1 YADLPIVVITGNG
14 GKDNE
19 LKALKLGAWD
29 FVSKPYDSDIIMF
42 RLKNVIDRSQL
53 SAFKRLKYLAEYD
66 ALTGIHNKIKFF
78 DDTRKMID
86 ANPDKSFAFLRFD
99 VDRFQLINSFFG
111 TAEGDKLLIYIA
123 RELTEDAR
131 KYKKSTYGRIESD
144 VFGLCLTYDKIE
156 TEKFI
161 HKAKMKL
168 ARFNPNYD
176 IVPSIGIYVVDDT
189 KVSIEEMYNR
199 ATLAAKTCKGNY
211 IDFYAYYNE
220 NMSLALNVEQEITNE
235 MNFALQNGQFQ
246 IYLQPQYNIHTN
258 LPCGAEALV
267 RWIHPQKGVLSP
279 GKFIPIFERNGF
291 ITKLDYYVW
300 EQACKC
306 LHSWKLQ
313 GLNPH
318 PISVNVSRVNIY
330 NPNLVEML
338 LELVDRYELEPA
350 LLNLE
355 LTESSYTDNPISMK
369 KVMARLKSHGFII
382 MMDDFGSGYSSLSL
396 LKDIMVDVL
405 KIDMLFLSET
415 EIPGRGE
422 NIVASV
428 IRMAKWLNIPVI
440 AEGAETEEQVDF
452 LRSVGCDYV
461 QGYFF
466 ARPMPIANYEQL
478 CEASYF
484 GRRLFTDQNHDNYH
498 YDDLFLFNQNMKS
511 LFNNALQAAVI
522 YEFADDRI
530 DIIRVNEAYYVL
542 LGHDDMLAKS
552 SDVMSMVE
560 EQYRASLL
568 NAFHTCAGTQ
578 GTAECEYKR
587 RRMNGAPI
595 WIHTKLS
602 YASIVGNKHIITGE
616 LIDITLRKELDSEL
630 QRYRTSWLFP
640 ANKINT
646 VLIVDDAA
654 INRTVLKKILQ
665 NGFRFLEA
673 SNGEEAIRILND
685 KQNQIDLIL
694 LDISM
699 PVMDGKEFLKYKK
712 NLPELDGI
720 PVIMITVDDSPE
732 QQTSTFSLGA
742 NDYIIKPFIPA
753 VVIRRV
759 NNVMEANHRFKEM
772 V

>member
-1 YADLPIVVITGNG
+1 
-14 GKDNE
+14 
-19 LKALKLGAWD
+19 
-29 FVSKPYDSDIIMF
+29 
-42 RLKNVIDRSQL
+42 
-53 SAFKRLKYLAEYD
+53 
-66 ALTGIHNKIKFF
+66 
-78 DDTRKMID
+78 
-86 ANPDKSFAFLRFD
+86 
-99 VDRFQLINSFFG
+99 
-111 TAEGDKLLIYIA
+111 
-123 RELTEDAR
+123 
-131 KYKKSTYGRIESD
+131 
-144 VFGLCLTYDKIE
+144 
-156 TEKFI
+156 
-161 HKAKMKL
+161 
-168 ARFNPNYD
+168 
-176 IVPSIGIYVVDDT
+176 
-189 KVSIEEMYNR
+189 
-199 ATLAAKTCKGNY
+199 
-211 IDFYAYYNE
+211 
-220 NMSLALNVEQEITNE
+220 
-235 MNFALQNGQFQ
+235 
-246 IYLQPQYNIHTN
+246 
-258 LPCGAEALV
+258 
-267 RWIHPQKGVLSP
+267 
-279 GKFIPIFERNGF
+279 

-542 LGHDDMLAKS
+542 LGHDDMLAKA
-552 SDVMSMVE
+552 SDVLSMVE

-772 V
+772 VREYNSMSAQVKTDLMTGLINRVSAQEMITQGLESAVGTCVMVMLDIDNFKQINDVNGHDYGDKVICAVADKLRLYFKKEDIIARMGDDEFAIFIANIPNVELVEKRAHQLCESILNIKIDEIDRKITCSVGIAASSETEHSFETLYKNSDKALYSAKCRGRNLVSVYGEEFLADAAKMENTDSYLEGAADNEEK